1 VPSHKNVP
9 EFSSFDEGQGP
20 REGVERTDKTDN
32 TSLTLTIGRQNPR
45 NFGTFIP
52 APTDKTDE
60 TRASAKIYAFIPR
73 RSDKTDETL
82 RPALAPII
90 AAYGDVEILIRPA
103 TPAPLSPEAL
113 AKRRKWLTRPTA
125 LFGKVNAQ
133 LPREPLPPVVRLA
146 VKHEPERSDR
156 KPRFDP
162 HACAH
167 CVEHC
172 SPSDMMNFQTSD
184 GRWVHLGCDL
194 KAGGRA

>member
-1 VPSHKNVP
+1 MGHLGDDRPQEGRAPQGQIYGQPGRRGRPAMKRPSALELLKAAEKGEILSVLSVPSHKNVP
-9 EFSSFDEGQGP
+9 EFSPFDEGQGP

-103 TPAPLSPEAL
+103 TPAPL
-113 AKRRKWLTRPTA
+113 
-125 LFGKVNAQ
+125 
-133 LPREPLPPVVRLA
+133 
-146 VKHEPERSDR
+146 
-156 KPRFDP
+156 
-162 HACAH
+162 
-167 CVEHC
+167 
-172 SPSDMMNFQTSD
+172 
-184 GRWVHLGCDL
+184 
-194 KAGGRA
+194 